1 MRQTLA
7 RLLAEL
13 MHNDSS
19 VMLLTGD
26 LGYGVL
32 DDVAERYPN
41 QFLNV
46 GVAEQNMIGVAAG
59 LVQTGHRVICYS
71 IANFAS
77 LRCLEQIRN
86 DIIYHQL
93 DVMIIGIGAGLS
105 YGTLGFSH
113 FATEDISCMRALPGL
128 TIYCPATDN
137 DLTSAM
143 NHLGVMKTP
152 RYLRVDREPAKFD
165 SSNIN
170 WGFDSWTTLAHGT
183 DVAIV
188 TTGSIADEAMIA
200 STELAK
206 RGVSVRVISAG
217 LLAPVNSHMVA
228 QALHGVKLVVTVE
241 EHVTSGGLGGLVAE
255 VTTSSSERPR
265 LIRLGIEDSY
275 PDHVGTQSYLRESC
289 RLDGA
294 SLVTRLSS
302 EFHQR

>member
-7 RLLAEL
+7 RSLAEL
-13 MHNDSS
+13 MHADSS

-32 DDVAERYPN
+32 DDIAERYPS

-86 DIIYHQL
+86 DIVYHQL
-93 DVMIIGIGAGLS
+93 DVMIIAIGAGLS

-128 TIYCPATDN
+128 TVYSPATDN
-137 DLTSAM
+137 DLASAM
-143 NHLGVMKTP
+143 KHLGAMKTP
-152 RYLRVDREPAKFD
+152 RYLRVDRESAKFD
-165 SSNIN
+165 SAHVN
-170 WGFDSWTTLAHGT
+170 WEFDSWTTLTHGT
-183 DVAIV
+183 DLAIV
-188 TTGSIADEAMIA
+188 TTGSIADEAIIA

-206 RGVSVRVISAG
+206 YGVSVRVISAG
-217 LLAPVNSHMVA
+217 LLAPATNEMVTR
-228 QALHGVKLVVTVE
+228 ALDGINLVVTVE

-255 VTTSSSERPR
+255 ATASSNARPR
-265 LIRLGIEDSY
+265 LIRLGVQNGY
-275 PDHVGTQSYLRESC
+275 PDHVGTQSYLRQSYQ
-289 RLDGA
+289 LDSA
-294 SLVTRLSS
+294 SLVDLLSS
-302 EFHQR
+302 KLQQS

>member
-7 RLLAEL
+7 KSLAEL
-13 MHNDSS
+13 MHADSS

-32 DDVAERYPN
+32 DDIAKGYPD

-86 DIIYHQL
+86 DIVYHQL
-93 DVMIIGIGAGLS
+93 DVMIIAIGAGLS

-128 TIYCPATDN
+128 TVYCPATDN
-137 DLTSAM
+137 DLASAM
-143 NHLGVMKTP
+143 KHLGLMKTP
-152 RYLRVDREPAKFD
+152 RYLRVDRETAKFD
-165 SSNIN
+165 SAHIN
-170 WGFDSWTTLAHGT
+170 WGFDSWTTLVHGN
-183 DVAIV
+183 DIAIV
-188 TTGSIADEAMIA
+188 TTGSIVDEAIIA

-217 LLAPVNSHMVA
+217 LLAPTRSEMVTR
-228 QALHGVKLVVTVE
+228 ALDGVELVVTLE

-255 VTTSSSERPR
+255 VTASSDARPR
-265 LIRLGIEDSY
+265 LIRLGIENSY
-275 PDHVGTQSYLRESC
+275 PDYVGTQSYLREGC
-289 RLDGA
+289 RLDSV
-294 SLVTRLSS
+294 SLINRLSS
-302 EFHQR
+302 EFRRR